1 VVIRVGDDARGHDV
15 ALVEPDPVVTILR
28 TPDGSIPGR
37 CPHLWPLGRQRCF
50 LRGSRFASVS
60 VKTPIPSF
68 SRTRLRADEARLC
81 PIEDVGYIGTIN
93 DERRWQMG
101 ISRDGVVVIRGR
113 GRDSYSQHRWKG
125 DGRRILDTEATET
138 I

>member
-1 VVIRVGDDARGHDV
+1 MMWGRGVAVVVQ
-15 ALVEPDPVVTILR
+15 LDPVVTILR

-37 CPHLWPLGRQRCF
+37 CPHPRPPGRRRCF

-81 PIEDVGYIGTIN
+81 
-93 DERRWQMG
+93 
-101 ISRDGVVVIRGR
+101 
-113 GRDSYSQHRWKG
+113 H
-125 DGRRILDTEATET
+125 
-138 I
+138 